1 MESINTSSTGQ
12 KVKILTKEGKE
23 LEVEVDLIIRS
34 VTVKGIIDD
43 MSDLQNENIPLPEIT
58 EETLLKVIDFLKH
71 LKEGN
76 AAPEIEKPLR
86 SNDMKDVTTEW
97 YANFIDLDDEKVQ
110 DIILAANYLDIKELL
125 SLGCAKMGSIIR
137 GLSIPEFRKRFDIVN
152 DFTPEEEAEPFDEAK
167 LAELAEA
174 YEKEQKA
181 KEAAEKQGQE
191 EEKKAE

>member
-1 MESINTSSTGQ
+1 MESTINTSSTSGK
-12 KVKILTKEGKE
+12 KVKIIVKEGNE
-23 LEVEVDLIIRS
+23 IEVDTALISRS
-34 VTVKGIIDD
+34 VTVKGMLDD
-43 MSDLQNENIPLPEIT
+43 SQDESIPLPEISEWT
-58 EETLLKVIDFLKH
+58 FHKVIDFLKH
-71 LKEGN
+71 LAEGN

-97 YANFIDLDDEKVQ
+97 YANFVDLDDDHVQ

-125 SLGCAKMGSIIR
+125 NLGCAKMGSVIR

-167 LAELAEA
+167 LAELAEK
-174 YEKEQKA
+174 YEKEEKE
-181 KEAAEKQGQE
+181 KEAAAQQKPQE